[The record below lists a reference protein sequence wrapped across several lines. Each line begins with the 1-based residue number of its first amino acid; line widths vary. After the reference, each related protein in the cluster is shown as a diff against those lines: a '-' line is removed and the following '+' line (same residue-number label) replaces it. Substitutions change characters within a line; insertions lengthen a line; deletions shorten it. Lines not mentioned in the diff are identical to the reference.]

1 MCAVAVGE
9 APFWSQPQN
18 SGDDVLISEFSG
30 PRDEVG
36 LEGIEMEMTTD
47 EEVTPEAR
55 PASSDVGRGVRRR
68 TLSQGQILAM
78 ADSGPKRGPPWR
90 PARGIIRER
99 GERERSH
106 RLYEGAR
113 GARITPRKDDD
124 YRVSD

>member
-9 APFWSQPQN
+9 APFWSEPQN

-55 PASSDVGRGVRRR
+55 PASLDAGRGVRRR

-78 ADSGPKRGPPWR
+78 ADSGPKRGGQPWT
-90 PARGIIRER
+90 PAVAPCCCVSCGGGITRER
-99 GERERSH
+99 GESLGGCQGGQDHTE
-106 RLYEGAR
+106 
-113 GARITPRKDDD
+113 
-124 YRVSD
+124 